1 VSKGGFVVQYS
12 YALLYLCFIAVS
24 SPAQTFKSHQVGETF
39 ADFLKVEPAIQ
50 HKVDYCRTSAPHQLT
65 PEEVA
70 KLSPE
75 QLTSRYGTATKTVQ
89 HYLKMEDNYNKPG
102 SVSPSFREQLN
113 EYVMKC
119 GPSLNLAEIL
129 TKGEG
134 EIDGT
139 GSDILSLSSEYNEN
153 NRYFIFKAG
162 HLVKFSMDLRA
173 FYADAKDDISRRMGV
188 APIELITPFHN
199 AFGATWN
206 NYFAKWDSDKV
217 HVELSQENN
226 PAKPSLPAF
235 LVETQELHRTFM
247 DRIKSTP
254 APLD

>member
-1 VSKGGFVVQYS
+1 MRNACALWLFFV
-12 YALLYLCFIAVS
+12 AVYC
-24 SPAQTFKSHQVGETF
+24 PAQMFKSHQIGETF

-50 HKVDYCRTSAPHQLT
+50 HRVDYCRTSTPHQLT

-75 QLTSRYGTATKTVQ
+75 QLTSRYGTATKTLQ
-89 HYLKMEDNYNKPG
+89 HYLKMEANYNKPG
-102 SVSPSFREQLN
+102 SVSPSFQEQLN
-113 EYVMKC
+113 KYVMKC
-119 GPSLNLAEIL
+119 GPSMNLAAIF

-139 GSDILSLSSEYNEN
+139 GSDLLSLSSEYNEN
-153 NRYFIFKAG
+153 NRYFIFKDG

-173 FYADAKDDISRRMGV
+173 YYTDARDEISQRIGV
-188 APIELITPFHN
+188 APIESITPFHN

-206 NYFAKWDSDKV
+206 NYSVNWDSDKI

-226 PAKPSLPAF
+226 PAKPSLPTF
-235 LVETQELHRTFM
+235 LVETQELHKMFM
-247 DRIKSTP
+247 DKIKKHIKPT
-254 APLD
+254 

>member
-1 VSKGGFVVQYS
+1 MRKT
-12 YALLYLCFIAVS
+12 YALWLFFVAVS
-24 SPAQTFKSHQVGETF
+24 CPAQTFKGHQIGETF
-39 ADFLKVEPAIQ
+39 VEFLKVEPAIE

-70 KLSPE
+70 TLSPE
-75 QLTSRYGTATKTVQ
+75 QLASRYGTATKTLQ
-89 HYLKMEDNYNKPG
+89 HYLKMEANYNKPE

-113 EYVMKC
+113 EYVIKC
-119 GPSLNLAEIL
+119 GPSLNLAAIF

-139 GSDILSLSSEYNEN
+139 GNDPLSLSSEYNEN

-173 FYADAKDDISRRMGV
+173 YYTDAKDNISQRMGV
-188 APIELITPFHN
+188 APIESITPFHN

-206 NYFAKWDSDKV
+206 NYSVRWDSDKV

-226 PAKPSLPAF
+226 PAKPSLPTF
-235 LVETQELHRTFM
+235 LVETQELHKIFT
-247 DRIKSTP
+247 DKIKNTP
-254 APLD
+254 NPLD